1 MPVTNNTV
9 SSAIKSHSEYIT
21 PSLQDLQHLLWTRR
35 GASGHVDQVWPRI
48 YLGDKWAAKDKRSLQ
63 SLQITHI
70 LNAADGKYNVC
81 TGARYYRDKNII
93 YHGVEA
99 FDTTAFDIS
108 PFFYSAAKFIK
119 EALEKPGG
127 KVLVHCAMGLS
138 RSATLVLAFLMIYEN
153 KTLVDALKAISSLNK
168 GHRPVAYPV
177 LECKGKPFKR
187 YTARD
192 KGTLLNL
199 GITHIVNAAHGIY
212 HINTGAKYYSDTQMH
227 YLGVEADDDPEF
239 DLSPFFHPTA
249 KFIRAGLNS
258 PKGKVF
264 VNCAMGVSRSATLV
278 LAYLM
283 ICQNVTL
290 LEAIKAVC
298 EHRDVFPNSGFLS
311 QLRQLDLALTL
322 ERRKKKKPQKTA
334 LDRYNLEKMGIT
346 HVLNKADGKWNVGTG
361 PEYYNDMTTEYY
373 GVEAEDLPR
382 FDLGQFFFTQFIDS
396 ALSNP

>member
-1 MPVTNNTV
+1 MAGHEDKQA
-9 SSAIKSHSEYIT
+9 SKDKYET
-21 PSLQDLQHLLWTRR
+21 PSVSELQRLLMVNRKST
-35 GASGHVDQVWPRI
+35 GHVNEVWPNI
-48 YLGDKWAAKDKRSLQ
+48 YIGDA
-63 SLQITHI
+63 
-70 LNAADGKYNVC
+70 
-81 TGARYYRDKNII
+81 
-93 YHGVEA
+93 
-99 FDTTAFDIS
+99 
-108 PFFYSAAKFIK
+108 
-119 EALEKPGG
+119 
-127 KVLVHCAMGLS
+127 
-138 RSATLVLAFLMIYEN
+138 
-153 KTLVDALKAISSLNK
+153 
-168 GHRPVAYPV
+168 
-177 LECKGKPFKR
+177 

-239 DLSPFFHPTA
+239 DLSPFFYPTA

-283 ICQNVTL
+283 ICKNVTL

-322 ERRKKKKPQKTA
+322 ERRKKKKPQ
-334 LDRYNLEKMGIT
+334 
-346 HVLNKADGKWNVGTG
+346 
-361 PEYYNDMTTEYY
+361 
-373 GVEAEDLPR
+373 
-382 FDLGQFFFTQFIDS
+382 
-396 ALSNP
+396 